1 MITAALTEKMMAQII
16 RPVVAGMKAEGAP
29 FTGVLY
35 AGIMLVRGEP
45 YVLEF
50 NVRFGDPECQPL
62 MMRFTG
68 NLPRLLEAC
77 ATGKL
82 AQAAPFISWS
92 DAAALCVVL
101 AADGYPGTYSK
112 NGTISGIAAADALP
126 GVKVFHAATHASGDT
141 YTAAG
146 GRVLGVTALAPTI
159 AEAQKQAYAAVDRIE
174 WPDGFC
180 RRDIGW
186 RALA

>member
-1 MITAALTEKMMAQII
+1 
-16 RPVVAGMKAEGAP
+16 
-29 FTGVLY
+29 VLY

-82 AQAAPFISWS
+82 AQAAPFIEWS
-92 DAAALCVVL
+92 EGAALCVVM
-101 AADGYPGTYSK
+101 AADGYPGAYAKGS
-112 NGTISGIAAADALP
+112 TISGIEAADALP
-126 GVKVFHAATHASGDT
+126 GVKVFHAATQQNGDT
-141 YTAAG
+141 YKAAG
-146 GRVLGVTALAPTI
+146 GRVLGVTVLAPTV
-159 AEAQKQAYAAVDRIE
+159 ARAQRQAYEAVDLIE
-174 WPDGFC
+174 WNEGFC

-186 RALA
+186 RAVK

>member
-1 MITAALTEKMMAQII
+1 
-16 RPVVAGMKAEGAP
+16 MKAEGAP

-35 AGIMLVRGEP
+35 AGIMLVGGEP

-62 MMRFTG
+62 MLRFTG

-82 AQAAPFISWS
+82 AKAAPFIGWS
-92 DAAALCVVL
+92 AEAALCVVL

-112 NGTISGIAAADALP
+112 HGTISGIAAADALP
-126 GVKVFHAATHASGDT
+126 GVKVFHAATRANGDT

-146 GRVLGVTALAPTI
+146 GRVLGVTALAPDI
-159 AEAQKQAYAAVDRIE
+159 ARAKAQAYAAVDRIE

-186 RALA
+186 RALG